1 MLQSMAVI
9 YPRRDAHPAKS
20 LKIHSIF
27 DQDHIRFTD
36 PPSYPTAA
44 QSIAFIYFFLCIT
57 TTASVGTLPAS
68 KVSKTFSYNTST
80 QVSRI

>member
-36 PPSYPTAA
+36 PPYTR
-44 QSIAFIYFFLCIT
+44 QQLVYRLYIFFLM
-57 TTASVGTLPAS
+57 
-68 KVSKTFSYNTST
+68 YNDNS
-80 QVSRI
+80 